1 MRCSY
6 RRHLDVLA
14 DQVGSP
20 CEDTAC
26 CTPSERVGPSECD
39 YGRGA
44 MSAETSGRTVPHE
57 LAERTD
63 FFAAWATVESAD
75 GYPATTRARAFALW
89 VGLFQILDEDRV
101 VTATAEE
108 IAVMFSVSR
117 AGWLQY
123 RKLLSEVGL
132 IEQHRSNT
140 QHRPTIIRV
149 NPPLRVDVSNS

>member
-1 MRCSY
+1 
-6 RRHLDVLA
+6 
-14 DQVGSP
+14 
-20 CEDTAC
+20 
-26 CTPSERVGPSECD
+26 
-39 YGRGA
+39 
-44 MSAETSGRTVPHE
+44 MSGEASGRTVPHE
-57 LAERTD
+57 LAEKTD

-89 VGLFQILDEDRV
+89 VGLFQVLDEDGV

-108 IAVMFSVSR
+108 IAVLFSVSR
-117 AGWLQY
+117 AAWLQY

-149 NPPLRVDVSNS
+149 HPPLRPDGSNL

>member
-1 MRCSY
+1 
-6 RRHLDVLA
+6 
-14 DQVGSP
+14 
-20 CEDTAC
+20 
-26 CTPSERVGPSECD
+26 
-39 YGRGA
+39 
-44 MSAETSGRTVPHE
+44 MSGEASGRTVPHE

-149 NPPLRVDVSNS
+149 NPPLRVDASNS